1 MGETTKSTSLL
12 GKSIQI
18 QGWRLKLARKTFEYT
33 QATLAERLSVSD
45 RVLRTWE
52 AADAPIKRLDQL
64 VDIFNLLPVFW
75 TFQTGDEDLDFNLF
89 NWAVTTRRHN
99 PSADL
104 TGIVDKLLDA
114 VIQRSYLEPSKTV
127 NKERV

>member
-1 MGETTKSTSLL
+1 M
-12 GKSIQI
+12 
-18 QGWRLKLARKTFEYT
+18 
-33 QATLAERLSVSD
+33 SD

>member
-104 TGIVDKLLDA
+104 TGIVDKILDA